1 VRSPVR
7 AALPRRKSL
16 RWYVKIDKFDL
27 SSEVLVIAEIGNNHE
42 GDFGLAREM
51 VHAAAAA
58 GAQAVKF
65 QTIVPG
71 KLVSALHPARLE
83 QLGRFAFPREQ
94 FAQLAE
100 IARDAGLLFLST
112 PFDVGVVSWLNE
124 LVPAFK
130 IASGDNDYEPLLE
143 AVAATG
149 KPVIL
154 STGMSGIGQ
163 IAHSCAVIESVWQ
176 RAECVADIALLHC
189 VSSYPTPPD
198 EANLLAIAT
207 LSRELGKVVGY
218 SDHTLGID
226 AAVLSVVLGARIIE
240 KHFTLSKT
248 QSAFRDH
255 ALSADPAEFAELV
268 RKVKAAQAMLGDG
281 KKVVQEVEKVTAAAA
296 RRSIVARVIL
306 PMGHALTLH
315 DLDWLRPGGGLPPG
329 QERVLLDH
337 KLLRPVAQGE
347 MITSDMV
354 D

>member
-1 VRSPVR
+1 MRSPVR
-7 AALPRRKSL
+7 AALPRRTSL
-16 RWYVKIDKFDL
+16 RSYVKIDKFDL

-198 EANLLAIAT
+198 EAPTHLDARPRPPKPLLRNHIPTDVFNKNRRGHLHRGMRQLPHMSVLPTCRSHGATSSGQHNNLNC
-207 LSRELGKVVGY
+207 S
-218 SDHTLGID
+218 S
-226 AAVLSVVLGARIIE
+226 
-240 KHFTLSKT
+240 
-248 QSAFRDH
+248 FRDTFICQSSNSS
-255 ALSADPAEFAELV
+255 LISFKLTDEETSPYCLQYVSKLKNFFAYLPSQP
-268 RKVKAAQAMLGDG
+268 RK
-281 KKVVQEVEKVTAAAA
+281 
-296 RRSIVARVIL
+296 
-306 PMGHALTLH
+306 
-315 DLDWLRPGGGLPPG
+315 
-329 QERVLLDH
+329 
-337 KLLRPVAQGE
+337 
-347 MITSDMV
+347 
-354 D
+354 